1 MSIIRAD
8 PSRLTSVSWKSYA
21 MRFVFGGLVTAIAG
35 VIAKVF
41 GPVVAGLFLAFPAI
55 LPASLT
61 LIAHKEGTKAAGA
74 EACGAVLGCL
84 GLLTFAGLVWAFMA
98 RAAGWLVLCV
108 VGLAWLA
115 VSVAAWLAFRWLR
128 HHRRAAPL
136 APARERQAPAVSLP
150 SASGTGPQREDPARR

>member
-1 MSIIRAD
+1 MSIIRAN
-8 PSRLTSVSWKSYA
+8 PGRLKSVSWKSYA
-21 MRFVFGGLVTAIAG
+21 LRFAFGGLVTAIAG

-61 LIAHKEGTKAAGA
+61 LIAHKEGAKAAGA

-84 GLLTFAGLVWAFMA
+84 GMLAFAGLVWAAMA
-98 RAAGWLVLCV
+98 HAAGWLVLCAA
-108 VGLAWLA
+108 GLSWLA

-128 HHRRAAPL
+128 HHRRAAPRTPGRERP
-136 APARERQAPAVSLP
+136 APASSL
-150 SASGTGPQREDPARR
+150 ASSSSIGPRREDPA